1 MSITYSD
8 HWFKK
13 RKYRKDITDD
23 MIEYAI
29 NNSNE
34 LRDRVWEDTLN
45 AICRIPPSGRI
56 LKVVYKKEKS
66 KYKLMPFGQFRV
78 SSVSHSFY

>member
-1 MSITYSD
+1 MVLTYSE
-8 HWFKK
+8 HWSKK

-29 NNSNE
+29 QNSNE
-34 LRDRVWEDTLN
+34 LKDNYWEDALN

-56 LKVVYKKEKS
+56 LKVVYRKEKS
-66 KYKLMPFGQFRV
+66 KNKIITAFWLD
-78 SSVSHSFY
+78 